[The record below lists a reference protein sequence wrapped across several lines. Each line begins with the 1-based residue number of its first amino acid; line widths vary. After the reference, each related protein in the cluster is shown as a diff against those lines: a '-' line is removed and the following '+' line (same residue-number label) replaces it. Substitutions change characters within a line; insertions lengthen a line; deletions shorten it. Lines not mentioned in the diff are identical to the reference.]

1 MSGGPPMT
9 GAELQVSGCS
19 GFLPEAMGGGK
30 EEITA
35 TTGPGPSPMP
45 ESLASSPAV
54 TAPIPGHPVLSF
66 PDPRPKISGPLSPG
80 NSK

>member
-1 MSGGPPMT
+1 MSGGPPTT

-35 TTGPGPSPMP
+35 TTGPGPSPTP

-54 TAPIPGHPVLSF
+54 TAPIPGHPVC
-66 PDPRPKISGPLSPG
+66 LSPTLSPRLLG
-80 NSK
+80 L

>member
-1 MSGGPPMT
+1 MT

-19 GFLPEAMGGGK
+19 DFPLEAMGGEK

-35 TTGPGPSPMP
+35 TTGPGPSPTP
-45 ESLASSPAV
+45 ESLASSLAV
-54 TAPIPGHPVLSF
+54 TAPIPDHPVLSF
-66 PDPRPKISGPLSPG
+66 PHPQPKISRPLSPG